1 MAWAL
6 MSSGGKDCTLALDRA
21 RRDGLD
27 VRWMASMYE
36 GNTGRVRFHGVRHEL
51 VAAQAEALRLRPVL
65 HHTHPEDFEPAFA
78 GLLSELRALG
88 CTGCLFG
95 NIHLAD
101 VRSWYEERVA
111 AAGLAHR
118 EPLWG
123 EPAIELLHE
132 FVERGYHAL
141 VVSVDTAR
149 AAAPFLGRDV
159 DADLLTEI
167 GITDDLDACGERG
180 EYHTFAY
187 DGPEF
192 TRPVGFSRG
201 PTLEREGHQ
210 FVDLMP

>member
-27 VRWMASMYE
+27 VRWMVSIYE
-36 GNTGRVRFHGVRHEL
+36 GNTGRIRFHGVRHEL
-51 VAAQAEALRLRPVL
+51 VRAQAEALGLQPVL
-65 HHTHPEDFEPAFA
+65 HHTHPEDFEPVFQRAL
-78 GLLSELRALG
+78 GRLRDLG

-101 VRSWYEERVA
+101 VRAWYEERVN

-141 VVSVDTAR
+141 VVAVDVAQP
-149 AAAPFLGRDV
+149 AVPFLGREL

-192 TRPVGFSRG
+192 QHPVRFTRGEIF
-201 PTLEREGHQ
+201 ERDGHQ
-210 FVDLMP
+210 VLDLVP